1 MTALDGVV
9 LLLVAVA
16 ALIGY
21 RLGFVVRALSWLGL
35 AIGVAVALRITPRL
49 AQALAGVSPGVR
61 LLSVA
66 SLMIGLA
73 LIGHAAGMMASQAI
87 RRHRHVGEHVS
98 PLDRVAGAVL
108 GALGVLAL
116 LWLLVPALRSTPGWP
131 AREAQGSAA
140 VSMLDSFGPTQPHSA
155 RLLGR
160 IVSESPY
167 PLFDD
172 AHVSMRPPTTD
183 AGPRIDAQAANSV
196 VLVRGDACGLQLS
209 GTGFAVARHLLV
221 TNAHVVAGER
231 DTTVTTRS
239 GRTAAA
245 DVVVFDPL
253 HDVAVLRVDG
263 LTFAPLPLTDAK
275 LGTIASVLGHPR
287 GGQLRAT
294 PARLARWID
303 APRTDVY
310 RGGTITTRI
319 LGLAAHLIVG
329 DSGAP
334 VVDPQG
340 RVHGVVFAV
349 DPASAT
355 TAFALT
361 TDELRPYLR
370 LARRAVHPASTRTC
384 LVG

>member
-1 MTALDGVV
+1 MTWLDGVV
-9 LLLVAVA
+9 LLLVAVG

-21 RLGFVVRALSWLGL
+21 RVGFVVRALSWLGL
-35 AIGVAVALRITPRL
+35 AIGIGVALRITPRL
-49 AQALAGVSPGVR
+49 AQALASVSPGVR

-66 SLMIGLA
+66 SLLIGLA
-73 LIGHAAGMMASQAI
+73 LIGHAAGMMASQAL
-87 RRHRHVGEHVS
+87 RKHFELGDHVNPV
-98 PLDRVAGAVL
+98 DRVAGALL

-116 LWLLVPALRSTPGWP
+116 LWLLTPALRSTPGWP
-131 AREAQGSAA
+131 ARQAHGSAT
-140 VSMLDSFGPTQPHSA
+140 VSVLDDVAPAQPHA
-155 RLLGR
+155 AKLLGR

-172 AHVSMRPPTTD
+172 AHVDMQPPTTD
-183 AGPRIDAQAANSV
+183 AGPRVDARAANSV

-209 GTGFAVARHLLV
+209 GTGFAVTRHLLV
-221 TNAHVVAGER
+221 TNAHVVAGEKQ
-231 DTTVTTRS
+231 TTVTTRS
-239 GRTAAA
+239 GRTAPAE
-245 DVVVFDPL
+245 VVVFDPR
-253 HDVAVLRVDG
+253 HDIAVLRVDD
-263 LTFAPLPLTDAK
+263 LTFAPLPFTDAK
-275 LGTIASVLGHPR
+275 LGTITSVLGHPR
-287 GGQLRAT
+287 GGELRAT

-303 APRTDVY
+303 TPRTDIY

-334 VVDPQG
+334 VVDSQG

-361 TDELRPYLR
+361 SGEVRPYVR
-370 LARRAVHPASTRTC
+370 LARRATQPVSTRTC